1 MIADVV
7 FDAPVT
13 HPFSYRVPA
22 GDVVAPGQR
31 VVAPLRG
38 AGRVGMVLAVR
49 AGEGEGLRALT
60 RVADCSPM
68 LDASGVSLVQWIA
81 DESLSSLGSTA
92 AALLPPPS
100 GRENGSARGDHSGP
114 LTVATDHTSP
124 VEVLMGAGRERR
136 LLERA
141 EADGAPLLV
150 VTADVEAAA
159 RWAQRL
165 ARLGPTVRLDSGA
178 SDDARAAAWTRL
190 AAGDVRLG
198 VGTRS
203 ALLVP
208 VPAGSTLALIDE
220 QEAAH
225 RPPGHPRIHSR
236 EVVLE
241 RARRS
246 GLRVCLTAATPSL
259 EVWWRAQQ
267 GRATISR
274 PGPGPAP
281 PVTIA
286 DTRGILRREALT
298 PALSRALRECL
309 AAGQRA
315 LLVVSRLASA
325 LACDECGMIMRCPE
339 CRVALAYGRAA
350 RRLVCRVCGTEAA
363 LPEICPGCA
372 GRRLSPFGWGAERV
386 EHAVRRRF
394 PRAQVV
400 RYDPE
405 ATGVA
410 RGEAQRT
417 AAAGADV
424 IVGTRGALRLFGP
437 SSLGLTGF
445 VSPDQLLRL
454 PDFRASERLFALAWA
469 AVERVRADGAVVI
482 QSQSPAHHVFA
493 AVARREPE
501 TFYQPELEF
510 RQEAGYPPLRRLAVI
525 TVRAR
530 EATAS
535 RTLADDVVGALRAA
549 RGLTVYPA
557 TADRTERLR
566 RIVVKGS
573 EDLPRR
579 IGPALADFRTP
590 RPRRHGIIEVEV
602 DPVEWP
608 F

>member
-1 MIADVV
+1 MIADVA
-7 FDAPVT
+7 FDVPVS

-22 GDVVAPGQR
+22 GDVVRPGQR

-49 AGEGEGLRALT
+49 TGDGEGLQPLA
-60 RVADCSPM
+60 RVADCAPM
-68 LDASGVSLVQWIA
+68 LDASGIALLQWIA
-81 DESLSSLGSTA
+81 DESLSSVGSTA
-92 AALLPPPS
+92 AALLPPPA
-100 GRENGSARGDHSGP
+100 GDAGSPPAALP
-114 LTVATDHTSP
+114 ETVSSSSDDAPP
-124 VEVLMGAGRERR
+124 VEVLMGTGRERR

-141 EADGAPLLV
+141 QAAGSSVLV

-165 ARLGPTVRLDSGA
+165 SRLGPTVRLDSGT
-178 SDDARAAAWTRL
+178 SDDARVAAWAHL
-190 AAGDVRLG
+190 ASGQVRLG

-203 ALLVP
+203 ALLAP
-208 VPAGSTLALIDE
+208 VPARSMLVLIDE
-220 QEAAH
+220 QDAAH

-236 EVVLE
+236 EVLLE

-246 GLRVCLTAATPSL
+246 GLSVCLTAATPSL
-259 EVWWRAQQ
+259 EVWWHIRQRQ
-267 GRATISR
+267 ATLSR
-274 PGPGPAP
+274 PEPGPAP

-298 PALSRALRECL
+298 PALARAVRECL

-315 LLVVSRLASA
+315 VLVVSRLASA
-325 LACDECGMIMRCPE
+325 IACDECGTIVRCPE
-339 CRVALAYGRAA
+339 CRVAFAYGRAS
-350 RRLVCRVCGTEAA
+350 RRLACRVCGTEAA
-363 LPEICPGCA
+363 LPETCPDCA

-394 PRAQVV
+394 PRARVV

-405 ATGVA
+405 ATRAA
-410 RGEAQRT
+410 RAEAQRA

-437 SSLGLTGF
+437 SSLGLAGF

-454 PDFRASERLFALAWA
+454 PDFRAGERLFALAWA

-482 QSQSPAHHVFA
+482 QSQCPAHHVFA
-493 AVARREPE
+493 AVARQEPE
-501 TFYQPELEF
+501 AFYGPELEF
-510 RQEAGYPPLRRLAVI
+510 RREAGYPPLRRLAVV

-530 EATAS
+530 EAGGV
-535 RTLADDVVGALRAA
+535 RRLADDVYAALRPAG
-549 RGLTVYPA
+549 GLTVYPPS
-557 TADRTERLR
+557 ADRADRVQ

-573 EDLPRR
+573 ADLPRR
-579 IGPALADFRTP
+579 LGPALADFRAP